1 MTTLRIL
8 VPLLLTMVAVAV
20 VNLLMRRRG
29 LVPPRFLPVT
39 DPETGVLEPDSA
51 GPIVRRSLAGLVLVA
66 VLYLSVLSP
75 LGAVGLDLTP
85 DLNALRPAQLFTL
98 HGLFGLALLGWY
110 LLGFAPSAGVDTSLR
125 SQFGLRAERVAREI
139 GIGVLAGAGIWVG
152 VISLLLLLSGLVLLF
167 GGAEALPQE
176 PPGMVLWIAGLPV
189 WTRVAVSLSAGFFEE
204 TFFRGFLQPRVG
216 IAVSTMFFSLAH
228 LSYDQPFMLVGVTL
242 LSLLF
247 SWLVLWRQSIWAAV
261 SAHATFDMIQL
272 VIVIPLLT
280 GLLDPGQ
287 GSELLVSL
295 WP

>member
-1 MTTLRIL
+1 
-8 VPLLLTMVAVAV
+8 
-20 VNLLMRRRG
+20 
-29 LVPPRFLPVT
+29 
-39 DPETGVLEPDSA
+39 
-51 GPIVRRSLAGLVLVA
+51 
-66 VLYLSVLSP
+66 
-75 LGAVGLDLTP
+75 
-85 DLNALRPAQLFTL
+85 
-98 HGLFGLALLGWY
+98 
-110 LLGFAPSAGVDTSLR
+110 
-125 SQFGLRAERVAREI
+125 
-139 GIGVLAGAGIWVG
+139 
-152 VISLLLLLSGLVLLF
+152 
-167 GGAEALPQE
+167 
-176 PPGMVLWIAGLPV
+176 MVLWIAGLPV